1 MHTAPPSTPPISRRC
16 LLLTGLTCA
25 LGFGVSPASAQ
36 PSGSPQPPRIVA
48 SFSILADMVR
58 EVAPPGFEVTALVG
72 PDADAH
78 VFKPTPADGRRLA
91 QADLIVVNGLGFE
104 GWIDRLVRAS
114 GTRAAVVVAT
124 QGLKPR
130 REATSAGAS
139 SHNHGHRHGHH
150 GHDVDPHAWQDP
162 ALARHYVARLAEAM
176 SARWPDDAALID
188 RRRAD
193 YITRIDAL
201 DQRLRERI
209 DRIPR
214 SQRRVLISHD
224 AFGYLG
230 ASYGIDFIAPQGWNT
245 HSEPSA
251 KAVAGLIRQV
261 RQQRVRAV
269 FVENV
274 TSAGLIERIAREGG
288 ARVGGTLY
296 SDALSGPDGPAPTY
310 LRMLEHNVEALA
322 QALEGTL

>member
-1 MHTAPPSTPPISRRC
+1 MHTTLSSHLPASRRRMLRAGLAC
-16 LLLTGLTCA
+16 GLVIATGPLQA
-25 LGFGVSPASAQ
+25 QPSASAQ
-36 PSGSPQPPRIVA
+36 APRIVV

-58 EVAPPGFEVTALVG
+58 EIAPPGFEVTALVG
-72 PDADAH
+72 ADADAH

-114 GTRAAVVVAT
+114 GARAQVVVAT

-130 REATSAGAS
+130 REEPAGKAGG
-139 SHNHGHRHGHH
+139 HGHGHGHAH
-150 GHDVDPHAWQDP
+150 EVDPHAWQD
-162 ALARHYVARLAEAM
+162 LRHARHYVARITQALR
-176 SARWPDDAALID
+176 ARWPEHAAPIDA
-188 RRRAD
+188 RSAD
-193 YITRIDAL
+193 YLARIDAL

-214 SQRRVLISHD
+214 AQRRVLISHD
-224 AFGYLG
+224 AFAYLG
-230 ASYGIDFIAPQGWNT
+230 AAYGIDFVAPQGWNT

-251 KAVAGLIRQV
+251 KAVAALIRQV
-261 RQQRVRAV
+261 RQQQVRAV

-274 TSAGLIERIAREGG
+274 TGAGLIERIAREGG

-296 SDALSGPDGPAPTY
+296 SDALSGPEGPAATY
-310 LRMLEHNVEALA
+310 LKLFEHNVSALA
-322 QALEGTL
+322 QALEGAL